1 MSIVV
6 TGATGH
12 LGRLTVQAL
21 LDRGVE
27 AGEILA
33 AGRSPD
39 RLAALAAEG
48 IPTAPIDFSDIETL
62 RPALKGADRVLLV
75 SGNEL
80 GRRVP
85 QHQNVIRAAAEA
97 GVELL
102 VYTSAPYAE
111 RTSLQLAVEHR
122 ATEDALA
129 AGGVP
134 FAVLRNGWYFENYTA
149 QIPVYLQTG
158 RIVGAAGDGR
168 ISGAARADYAEAAA
182 AVLTGEGHTGAV
194 YELGGDEP
202 FTMAELA
209 SELSRQAGREI
220 PYENLTVEAYTEA
233 LLGAGLP
240 EPVAAILADSDR
252 GIAAGELLIETGDLR
267 RLIGHSPATLAEV
280 IAAALPDTIGG
291 RS

>member
-1 MSIVV
+1 V
-6 TGATGH
+6 
-12 LGRLTVQAL
+12 
-21 LDRGVE
+21 
-27 AGEILA
+27 
-33 AGRSPD
+33 
-39 RLAALAAEG
+39 AEG
-48 IPTAPIDFSDIETL
+48 GSGRAEWSLETFEAEDGTVPFEQFIGKLSDFKL
-62 RPALKGADRVLLV
+62 
-75 SGNEL
+75 
-80 GRRVP
+80 
-85 QHQNVIRAAAEA
+85 
-97 GVELL
+97 
-102 VYTSAPYAE
+102 
-111 RTSLQLAVEHR
+111 SLQLAVEHR

-267 RLIGHSPATLAEV
+267 RLIGHPPATLAEV
-280 IAAALPDTIGG
+280 IAAGLSETIGG
-291 RS
+291 PR

>member
-12 LGRLTVQAL
+12 LGRLTIQAL

-27 AGEILA
+27 AGQILA

-39 RLAALAAEG
+39 RLGALAAEG

-62 RPALKGADRVLLV
+62 RPVLKGADKVLLV
-75 SGNEL
+75 SGNEI

-102 VYTSAPYAE
+102 VYTSAPYAD

-122 ATEDALA
+122 ATEDALR

-158 RIVGAAGDGR
+158 RIMGAAGDGR
-168 ISGAARADYAEAAA
+168 ISAAARADYAEAAA

-194 YELGGDEP
+194 YELGGDDP

-209 SELSRQAGREI
+209 SELSRQVEREI
-220 PYENLTVEAYTEA
+220 PYENLTVEAYTQE

-240 EPVAAILADSDR
+240 EPIAAILADTDR

-267 RLIGHSPATLAEV
+267 RLIGHPTATLANV
-280 IAAALPDTIGG
+280 ITAALSDTIGG
-291 RS
+291 PR